1 MIGVWPYLIKQLK
14 IIYNLNLN
22 IILTD
27 MLKTILTAVA
37 VSAVTITSQDA
48 ATVTVSER
56 LLDDAA
62 IGDFTNVIAAY
73 KEHMLAEVEDKSVA
87 AETSVLA
94 RYKGKG
100 EKDVSELA
108 YLVSKKRTDPP
119 KR

>member
-1 MIGVWPYLIKQLK
+1 
-14 IIYNLNLN
+14 
-22 IILTD
+22 

-73 KEHMLAEVEDKSVA
+73 KEDMPAEGEDKSVA
-87 AETSVLA
+87 AGTSVLA
-94 RYKGKG
+94 QKNSRDAR
-100 EKDVSELA
+100 EK
-108 YLVSKKRTDPP
+108 KKNP

>member
-1 MIGVWPYLIKQLK
+1 MG
-14 IIYNLNLN
+14 NLNLN

-62 IGDFTNVIAAY
+62 IGDTNVIAAY
-73 KEHMLAEVEDKSVA
+73 KEDMPAEGEDKSVA
-87 AETSVLA
+87 AGTSVLA
-94 RYKGKG
+94 QKNSRDAR
-100 EKDVSELA
+100 EKKKNPKHRLA
-108 YLVSKKRTDPP
+108 QKNSKEATKQERESNLM
-119 KR
+119 K